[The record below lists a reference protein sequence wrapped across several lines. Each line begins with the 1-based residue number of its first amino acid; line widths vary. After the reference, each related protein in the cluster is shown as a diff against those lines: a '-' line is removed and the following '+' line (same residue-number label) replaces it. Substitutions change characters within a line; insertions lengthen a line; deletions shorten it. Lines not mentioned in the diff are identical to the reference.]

1 MLEMFFPKEDEEIE
15 LDENGN
21 DIRYNDDGEVIVHE
35 EKDTNLLSLIS
46 DDENLENN
54 NEDE

>member
-1 MLEMFFPKEDEEIE
+1 MSKEDEEIE

-21 DIRYNDDGEVIVHE
+21 VIRYNDDGEVIVNE